1 MCLQVG
7 SDGLSTGENAEA
19 EIDAVAGLVADGTI
33 TASTRVWAAGLKGW
47 MTFAEA
53 AGPLGLADTLAA
65 AAPLVAAAA
74 TVADFTDALA
84 TEDYDVAKALYTV
97 AANGLAAVLGP
108 VGLSANRCAT
118 IEMRCRPM
126 QVVD

>member
-7 SDGLSTGENAEA
+7 SDGVSTGDNAEA

-74 TVADFTDALA
+74 IVADFTSA

-118 IEMRCRPM
+118 KEKRCRPM